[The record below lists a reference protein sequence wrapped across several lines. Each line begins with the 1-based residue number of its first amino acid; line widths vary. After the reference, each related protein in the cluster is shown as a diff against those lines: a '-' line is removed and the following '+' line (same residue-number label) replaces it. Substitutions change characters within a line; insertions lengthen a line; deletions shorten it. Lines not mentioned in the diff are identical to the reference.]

1 VNDDDFMNEYNL
13 YLTISNCVIYY
24 NPKQLW
30 WQQYQT
36 TSNKT
41 AS

>member
-1 VNDDDFMNEYNL
+1 MTEILRLNL
-13 YLTISNCVIYY
+13 NFNFATYY

-36 TSNKT
+36 TSLKK
-41 AS
+41 AI

>member
-1 VNDDDFMNEYNL
+1 MDILWMNLNFIEL
-13 YLTISNCVIYY
+13 LKIFATYY

-36 TSNKT
+36 TSNKK

>member
-1 VNDDDFMNEYNL
+1 MTEILLINFNLHWTVNNFA
-13 YLTISNCVIYY
+13 TYY
-24 NPKQLW
+24 RPKQLW

-36 TSNKT
+36 TSNEK